1 MADHGRDAW
10 RGGTV
15 SSFAHSPSSPIR
27 SHLTTHV
34 PRLLVS
40 QFLLVVKKTTGGR
53 AWLPKWGFSGL
64 TKGQKVNK
72 KQQREEEQ
80 AVVKVLREAE
90 QSEIQYTTKHQTAR

>member
-1 MADHGRDAW
+1 
-10 RGGTV
+10 
-15 SSFAHSPSSPIR
+15 
-27 SHLTTHV
+27 
-34 PRLLVS
+34 
-40 QFLLVVKKTTGGR
+40 
-53 AWLPKWGFSGL
+53 LPKWGFSGL